1 MKQKLQ
7 ILASLLLALPVFLP
21 AQSNR
26 LYSLSGSVNYN
37 EWPTVRAVDTTWH
50 LTYCRS
56 SVAGESCFTYVKND
70 GTSAKKIAWPDSLHI
85 RDFQVVDGVVYFCG
99 DNSASGVGIMGRMT
113 IDTIMRPH
121 AGVNYV
127 EVENTRYLHRLVAY
141 PHCLPSSNRVW
152 LAAIGRGDSTYENV
166 DVLVRCDNAQNTI
179 GYYKI
184 RRMHGDAA
192 NGYERLEDIAV
203 SLGRIVMAGYYEGVT
218 PVCVSMRRSQ
228 AWQMTSS
235 ELDTL
240 YYYPDVTN
248 AYDIHLTGGPGD
260 TVALTYRSAKTSSS
274 TSKKYYSAVRFFK
287 SGTMNNVSSWE
298 IMKAKKNSLQ
308 DVVYLYGVRSLV
320 MMDEEPERGLYFIA
334 VPILPSVPPTTTLTL
349 PLLYK
354 GSVSCQSLS
363 AVGGT
368 HLVAAGA
375 LPQWIYI
382 QQLTTQG
389 CLQPGI
395 TKISAVASSSKVTLY
410 VPRTSPGLSTETRSF
425 FCVITQGIVNVN
437 CEDE

>member
-1 MKQKLQ
+1 M
-7 ILASLLLALPVFLP
+7 LLALPVFLP

-127 EVENTRYLHRLVAY
+127 EVESTRYLHRLVAY
-141 PHCLPSSNRVW
+141 PHYLPFSNRVW
-152 LAAIGRGDSTYENV
+152 LAAIGRSDSTHENV
-166 DVLVRCDNAQNTI
+166 DVLVRCNNAQNAI
-179 GYYKI
+179 GNYRI

-192 NGYERLEDIAV
+192 NGYERLEDIAL
-203 SLGRIVMAGYYEGVT
+203 SQGRIVMAGYYEGVT

-228 AWQMTSS
+228 AWQMSSS

-240 YYYPDVTN
+240 YYYPDVPQ
-248 AYDIHLTGGPGD
+248 AYDTHLTGGPGD
-260 TVALTYRSAKTSSS
+260 TVALTYRSVKTSSS

-287 SGTMNNVSSWE
+287 SGTMKNVSSWE
-298 IMKAKKNSLQ
+298 IMKARKNSLQ
-308 DVVYLYGVRSLV
+308 DVVYLYGERSLV

-334 VPILPSVPPTTTLTL
+334 VPILPSPPPTTTLTL
-349 PLLYK
+349 PHLYK

-375 LPQWIYI
+375 LPHWIYI

-395 TKISAVASSSKVTLY
+395 TKISAVASSSKVAMYANPPERLCEIE
-410 VPRTSPGLSTETRSF
+410 GLSLMSAIANIMVDID
-425 FCVITQGIVNVN
+425 CV
-437 CEDE
+437 DF